1 MGKTIGGILLAALA
15 LWLWGFL
22 FWGLNPMPYE
32 TWSATK
38 DDAAAQAAL
47 REHFPEGGTYF
58 IPSRAHPLEQQQAL
72 LEAGPW
78 GFVEISYA
86 KRAPFEMSTMV
97 YGLGVNLVFAAV
109 LALLMYRVRNTART
123 YSGRLGVPL
132 WLAVASVVLFEG
144 GDVVWWGLAADW
156 QLQQAIYHF
165 VGVFLTGAV
174 LAYFIKGEARE
185 RLV

>member
-1 MGKTIGGILLAALA
+1 MGKTLGGVLLAALV
-15 LWLWGFL
+15 LWAWGFV
-22 FWGLNPMPYE
+22 FWGVNPMPYE

-47 REHFPEGGTYF
+47 RQHFPEGGTYF
-58 IPSRAHPLEQQQAL
+58 IPSRQHTMDEQQAL
-72 LEAGPW
+72 LDAGPW

-86 KRAPFEMSTMV
+86 KRAPFEMSTMA
-97 YGLGVNLVFAAV
+97 YGLGVNIVFAGA
-109 LALLMYRVRNTART
+109 LAFLMYRVRNTART
-123 YSGRLGVPL
+123 YSGRLGVPF
-132 WLAVASVVLFEG
+132 WAAVASVVLFEG
-144 GDVVWWGLAADW
+144 DDIVWWGLAADW

-165 VGVFLTGAV
+165 VGIFLAGAV